1 MMVKHRVIVFIVML
15 SLPALTWGQVDLSL
29 ADALSIGLEKNYQIR
44 IAERNIT
51 TAEMSNTW
59 GEAGLYPSIALNI
72 SNNNSIQDNTNNP
85 ATFFPGNIFSS
96 SLQGSI
102 DVNWTIFAGLRVK
115 MTKERLE
122 LLEEQ
127 SMGNGLVVVENT
139 VHSIILAYY
148 NTLVQERKLTVLK
161 EVMDY
166 SGERVKYYQAKED
179 IGLNNSLDVLQF
191 KNQFLNDS
199 TNYLLQEMAYKNAKR
214 NLNLLMA
221 VPIESQ
227 YNLTD
232 SLKFEI
238 PETDI
243 DTLRQD
249 MLANNQSI
257 KNQLIN
263 IELQKTQ
270 TQLQKS
276 ALYPTVSLNL
286 GASPSFSYFSQLPD
300 GPSQNGQ
307 QLNYYG
313 NLSLRYTIF
322 DNNKNKRA
330 VELSKVR
337 EEIEQYNGEELALQ
351 LNNELHTYFQ
361 MLESREKIEK
371 ISEENLDYAYR
382 VWQLGQEKY
391 KLGTINYFNLNDL
404 QNSYRNTK
412 LSYYDNLYNLF
423 ESYMDILRVTGGLIQ
438 QYQDE
443 VFEEHK

>member
-191 KNQFLNDS
+191 KNQF
-199 TNYLLQEMAYKNAKR
+199 
-214 NLNLLMA
+214 
-221 VPIESQ
+221 
-227 YNLTD
+227 
-232 SLKFEI
+232 
-238 PETDI
+238 
-243 DTLRQD
+243 
-249 MLANNQSI
+249 
-257 KNQLIN
+257 
-263 IELQKTQ
+263 
-270 TQLQKS
+270 
-276 ALYPTVSLNL
+276 
-286 GASPSFSYFSQLPD
+286 
-300 GPSQNGQ
+300 
-307 QLNYYG
+307 
-313 NLSLRYTIF
+313 
-322 DNNKNKRA
+322 
-330 VELSKVR
+330 
-337 EEIEQYNGEELALQ
+337 
-351 LNNELHTYFQ
+351 
-361 MLESREKIEK
+361 
-371 ISEENLDYAYR
+371 
-382 VWQLGQEKY
+382 
-391 KLGTINYFNLNDL
+391 
-404 QNSYRNTK
+404 
-412 LSYYDNLYNLF
+412 
-423 ESYMDILRVTGGLIQ
+423 
-438 QYQDE
+438 
-443 VFEEHK
+443 